1 MGKSRLSGVIKPFVM
16 ARRYVDPNMPPSA
29 LTNDYEQYVRLG
41 SVEITLPD
49 RWGLADTLV
58 ALVLF
63 LGGFC
68 TIIAGLI
75 AAVIVTTPADPA
87 PIGDPAVPSFFVV
100 AALTVVFIY
109 GYGARETTHHT
120 TDETDGEGQA

>member
-1 MGKSRLSGVIKPFVM
+1 MDKGRLSGVIKPFVM
-16 ARRYVDPNMPPSA
+16 ARRYVDLNMPPSA

-41 SVEITLPD
+41 SVEIILPS
-49 RWGLADTLV
+49 RWRLADLIVT
-58 ALVLF
+58 LVLF
-63 LGGFC
+63 LGGFY

-75 AAVIVTTPADPA
+75 AAVIITTPADPA
-87 PIGDPAVPSFFVV
+87 PIGDPAVPSFFIV

-120 TDETDGEGQA
+120 TDETDEEAR